1 MVLTL
6 HFVGSALQGQ
16 LEELLCNPQ
25 TFPSGSWD
33 VISVISTFWGSWGRG
48 SFSAVSLT
56 RNALCSPF
64 MAPVLPGRHDASFI
78 CGLSV
83 RDNEI
88 LKEE

>member
-33 VISVISTFWGSWGRG
+33 VISVINTFLG
-48 SFSAVSLT
+48 
-56 RNALCSPF
+56 
-64 MAPVLPGRHDASFI
+64 
-78 CGLSV
+78 
-83 RDNEI
+83 
-88 LKEE
+88 

>member
-48 SFSAVSLT
+48 LLSAVSHKE
-56 RNALCSPF
+56 CF
-64 MAPVLPGRHDASFI
+64 MLAFHGPCIAREA
-78 CGLSV
+78 
-83 RDNEI
+83 
-88 LKEE
+88 